1 MTRPNQPEPGPVAR
15 TLAWNVQRVRAET
28 QQSHADL
35 RQRLEELGHP
45 VHRSWVSEVE
55 NCRRRVDVDDL
66 VVLAAALR
74 VSPATLLM
82 PMSLVADDLVRQ
94 TPIGA
99 HEARDYWEFLVAE
112 RPAFTRGDDP
122 SDDDA
127 TLFRALSR
135 PRWDQKLDENQEA
148 GE

>member
-1 MTRPNQPEPGPVAR
+1 M
-15 TLAWNVQRVRAET
+15 
-28 QQSHADL
+28 
-35 RQRLEELGHP
+35 
-45 VHRSWVSEVE
+45 
-55 NCRRRVDVDDL
+55 
-66 VVLAAALR
+66 VLAAALR